1 MLYKFRS
8 KASGDVIMLP
18 AHGDAMLRLLGR
30 EPAPRGIFE
39 AAHLPALRAALEAAV
54 AAAEATAG
62 DEAEASAD
70 GDRDRDGGPR
80 GVGLRQRL
88 WPMIELMRRSQAA
101 GEPVVWGV

>member
-30 EPAPRGIFE
+30 EPAPQGIFE
-39 AAHLPALRAALEAAV
+39 VAAMPALLGTLQAAIEQAEAAAPDDEV
-54 AAAEATAG
+54 ADSSAEAATDA
-62 DEAEASAD
+62 A
-70 GDRDRDGGPR
+70 RR
-80 GVGLRQRL
+80 VGLRQRV
-88 WPMIELMRRSQAA
+88 WPMIEMLRRCHAA